1 MIIIFMRYT
10 TLIDISELPDVYRNK
25 NARLLY
31 MHIVLKSGYHDHDRD
46 ILDKSLRI
54 LAAEVGLTLSAIR
67 HAVAQLEAAG
77 LLKKEQGSWRVK
89 KWIVQEIPTPRT
101 QKTTSRTQGDADNL
115 GARYNKEAEQYKQAV
130 YKAVRSMTREQLQ
143 SWLEELQDG
152 RSLRHGG
159 VQLNANQAN
168 IAWLQKVIKSS

>member
-1 MIIIFMRYT
+1 MRYT

-31 MHIVLKSGYHDHDRD
+31 MHMVLKSGYHDHDRD
-46 ILDKSLRI
+46 LLDKSLRI
-54 LAAEVGLTLSAIR
+54 LASEAGLTLSATR

-77 LLKKEQGSWRVK
+77 LLKKEQGNWRVK
-89 KWIVQEIPTPRT
+89 KWIIQEIPTPRT

-115 GARYNKEAEQYKQAV
+115 GARYNKEVEQYKQAV

-143 SWLEELQDG
+143 TWLQELQQG

-168 IAWLQKVIKSS
+168 IAWLEKVIQS

>member
-1 MIIIFMRYT
+1 MRYT
-10 TLIDISELPDVYRNK
+10 TLIDITEQPALYRNK

-31 MHIVLKSGYHDHDRD
+31 LHMVLKAGYHDNDRD
-46 ILDKSLRI
+46 ILDKSFRI
-54 LAAEVGLTLSAIR
+54 LASEVGLTLSATR

-101 QKTTSRTQGDADNL
+101 QKTTDRKNGDADNL
-115 GARYNKEAEQYKQAV
+115 GARYNQQAEQYKQAV
-130 YKAVRSMTREQLQ
+130 YKAVRSMTKEQLEA
-143 SWLEELQDG
+143 WLQELQSG
-152 RSLRHGG
+152 RSLRHMG

-168 IAWLQKVIKSS
+168 IAWLKKVIQSS

>member
-1 MIIIFMRYT
+1 MRYT

-31 MHIVLKSGYHDHDRD
+31 MHMVLKSGYHDQDRD
-46 ILDKSLRI
+46 LLDKSLRS
-54 LAAEVGLTLSAIR
+54 LASEAGLTLSATR

-77 LLKKEQGSWRVK
+77 LLKKEQGTWRVK
-89 KWIVQEIPTPRT
+89 KWIIQEIPTPRT

-115 GARYNKEAEQYKQAV
+115 GARYNQQAEQYKQAV
-130 YKAVRSMTREQLQ
+130 YKAVRSMTKEQLQ
-143 SWLEELQDG
+143 LWLKELQDG

-168 IAWLQKVIKSS
+168 IAWLQKVIQSS

>member
-1 MIIIFMRYT
+1 MIFMRYT

-31 MHIVLKSGYHDHDRD
+31 MHMVLKSGYHDQDRD
-46 ILDKSLRI
+46 LLDKSLRS
-54 LAAEVGLTLSAIR
+54 LASEVGLTLSATR
-67 HAVAQLEAAG
+67 HSVAQLEAAG

-89 KWIVQEIPTPRT
+89 KWIIQEIPTPRT

-130 YKAVRSMTREQLQ
+130 YRAVRSMTKEQLQ
-143 SWLEELQDG
+143 TWLQELQQG

-168 IAWLQKVIKSS
+168 IAWLEKVIQAS

>member
-1 MIIIFMRYT
+1 MRYT

-31 MHIVLKSGYHDHDRD
+31 MHMVLKSGYHDQDRD
-46 ILDKSLRI
+46 LLDKSLRS
-54 LAAEVGLTLSAIR
+54 LASEAGLTLSATR
-67 HAVAQLEAAG
+67 HAVAQLEQAG

-89 KWIVQEIPTPRT
+89 KWIIQEIPTPRT
-101 QKTTSRTQGDADNL
+101 QKTTARTEGNADNL

-130 YKAVRSMTREQLQ
+130 YRAVRSMTKEQLQ
-143 SWLEELQDG
+143 TWLQELQQG

-168 IAWLQKVIKSS
+168 IAWLEKVIQAS

>member
-1 MIIIFMRYT
+1 MRYT

-31 MHIVLKSGYHDHDRD
+31 MHMVLKSGYHDQDRD
-46 ILDKSLRI
+46 LLDKSLRI
-54 LAAEVGLTLSAIR
+54 LASETGLTLSATR

-77 LLKKEQGSWRVK
+77 LLKKEQGNWRVK
-89 KWIVQEIPTPRT
+89 KWIIQEIPTPRT

-130 YKAVRSMTREQLQ
+130 YRAVRSMTKEQLQ
-143 SWLEELQDG
+143 TWLQELQQG
-152 RSLRHGG
+152 RSLRHMG

-168 IAWLQKVIKSS
+168 IAWLEKVIQAS